1 MSNYTFD
8 HLEALVVSL
17 TVVDRPKNRAKW
29 LAKGFSKMNRG
40 RLVDYWRA
48 RLSKQDPRDLMMYA
62 EILEAYKV
70 AMVRRERVAERIKS
84 QQIEKQA
91 ALDSLRNAAPEKNT
105 QPNATQMA
113 KTVVVAAAK
122 WAVSGFSAASE
133 EEITKRKSICA
144 ECEHWS
150 AGAFKQTGR
159 CNKCGCS
166 TWAKIRMATES
177 CPEGKWG
184 EEK

>member
-91 ALDSLRNAAPEKNT
+91 ALD
-105 QPNATQMA
+105 TQMA